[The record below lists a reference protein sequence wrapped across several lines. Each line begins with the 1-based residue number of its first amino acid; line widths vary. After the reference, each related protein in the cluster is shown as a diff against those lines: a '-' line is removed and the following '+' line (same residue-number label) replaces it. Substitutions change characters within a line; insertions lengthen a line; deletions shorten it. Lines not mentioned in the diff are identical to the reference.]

1 MRIEERHDFD
11 DYASVMWPRLV
22 RAALLL
28 GCSPPDAQDLVQ
40 TVLTRCLLK
49 WRRVGSADDRDAY
62 VHRMLV
68 NTHISNRRRLWHREQ
83 PTPEP
88 IADPPPSDDPFT
100 TVVDRSAVLESLM
113 RLPNDQRV
121 AVVLRFYL
129 DLSETQM
136 ADLLSVRPGTVK
148 SRLSRA
154 LRALSLDPSI
164 THFQD
169 TQ

>member
-68 NTHISNRRRLWHREQ
+68 NTHISNRWLDHRN
-83 PTPEP
+83 
-88 IADPPPSDDPFT
+88 
-100 TVVDRSAVLESLM
+100 AV
-113 RLPNDQRV
+113 
-121 AVVLRFYL
+121 Y
-129 DLSETQM
+129 T
-136 ADLLSVRPGTVK
+136 
-148 SRLSRA
+148 RA
-154 LRALSLDPSI
+154 THARA
-164 THFQD
+164 HR
-169 TQ
+169 